1 MADTG
6 DSCLGKEQD
15 MGGKFGYEN
24 RFFSI
29 VNKIADGFLTGL
41 LWILFSLPLFTICTA
56 SCALYYTIHKSVR
69 GSRGYIWQSFWGAF
83 KSNFRQTTKIWLVS
97 LAIFAFLFTDYRIM
111 RIAIGQ
117 GRPFELLY
125 YIFLILMLYVAVWCV
140 YVYAYAARFDSGM
153 KDTMK
158 NAAFMALIH
167 LPWSLLILAVLAGCV
182 LLIYLIP
189 PVFLFLPSAACCLFE
204 MILEKIFRK
213 YMSSEDL
220 EREKEL
226 DSTDWG

>member
-1 MADTG
+1 
-6 DSCLGKEQD
+6 
-15 MGGKFGYEN
+15 
-24 RFFSI
+24 
-29 VNKIADGFLTGL
+29 
-41 LWILFSLPLFTICTA
+41 
-56 SCALYYTIHKSVR
+56 
-69 GSRGYIWQSFWGAF
+69 
-83 KSNFRQTTKIWLVS
+83 
-97 LAIFAFLFTDYRIM
+97 M